1 MSMKRKLLKLTFA
14 LFATMVC
21 SSVNAQETSGS
32 CGTNATWSFE
42 GGVLT
47 ISGTGAITTYST
59 TMPSAYPWYAH
70 KSDIAVVQIEE
81 GITNVPDWA
90 FAEYGNLTTVSLP
103 STLKSIGNASL
114 EECAFDKIYLPEGLE
129 TIGDYAFQM
138 GQLTAVCIPSTVT
151 SIGTVAF
158 QENENLT
165 SVGCYASTPPTLGD
179 DVFKNC
185 PITDVYVASVDV
197 ETYKE
202 DANWSAFADEIKVPS
217 GDCGDNAT
225 WIFEMKTR
233 TLIISGTGTISIH
246 SGWDSTE
253 LMGNGGAFNPDKE
266 GYPCGIEHVYIG
278 EGITEIGGYA
288 FNMESGIITV
298 VLPSTLTSIGDATF
312 GECFNL
318 ATITCNALVPPG
330 IEEYSFDQCDNVTA
344 ICVPPTKIAT
354 YQTAWAVFD
363 ADLFQMPNTKVGDE
377 YWATF
382 YDANKK
388 YEVDANTT
396 IYKASVTED
405 PKVIITAIEGN
416 NIIPAGTA
424 VILKS
429 TGVPVLTETTTE
441 STGDYSENALQGSDG
456 TIDTDAKRIYC
467 LAYMNDK
474 LAFYKVNGGVPVPAG
489 KAYLHLDAGARG
501 FYDIEEGGTTAIKNI
516 KVGNED
522 NIYYDLQG
530 RRVLYPKK
538 GLYILNG
545 KKVIIK

>member
-21 SSVNAQETSGS
+21 SSVNATVYNGN
-32 CGTNATWSFE
+32 CGTTGHESEVTWSFDTSTKC
-42 GGVLT
+42 LT
-47 ISGTGAITTYST
+47 ISGTGAIKTYST
-59 TMPSAYPWYAH
+59 ENPTAYPWNDAT
-70 KSDIAVVQIEE
+70 AVSNFNPKGGEDDAYWTGIESIVIGE
-81 GITNVPDWA
+81 GVTNVPDWA
-90 FAEYGNLTTVSLP
+90 FPMQMNCASVTLSSTV
-103 STLKSIGNASL
+103 TSIGDSSL
-114 EECAFDKIYLPEGLE
+114 EECAFTSITLPAGLTTIGNFAFQSSKLTSISIPNSVTSIGTYAFAYSDDLASVTLPTNTSYTTIEEGAFNSLTSLTSITIPANVT
-129 TIGDYAFQM
+129 TIGDM
-138 GQLTAVCIPSTVT
+138 SLEMTGLTSITIPSTVT
-151 SIGTVAF
+151 TIGQMSFEGCPDLATVTISNGVTTIGTQAFDGCQSITSITIPKSVTSIGSGAF
-158 QENENLT
+158 
-165 SVGCYASTPPTLGD
+165 SGCDG
-179 DVFKNC
+179 
-185 PITDVYVASVDV
+185 ITDVYCYADPTNLTWTMD
-197 ETYKE
+197 E
-202 DANWSAFADEIKVPS
+202 WFADFKDEQGTNFHVADESAWPRTNTDDSFYYLGQRVTFEEDLANIS
-217 GDCGDNAT
+217 AT
-225 WIFEMKTR
+225 
-233 TLIISGTGTISIH
+233 
-246 SGWDSTE
+246 
-253 LMGNGGAFNPDKE
+253 P
-266 GYPCGIEHVYIG
+266 VG
-278 EGITEIGGYA
+278 EYH
-288 FNMESGIITV
+288 
-298 VLPSTLTSIGDATF
+298 
-312 GECFNL
+312 
-318 ATITCNALVPPG
+318 
-330 IEEYSFDQCDNVTA
+330 
-344 ICVPPTKIAT
+344 
-354 YQTAWAVFD
+354 
-363 ADLFQMPNTKVGDE
+363 
-377 YWATF
+377 WATF
-382 YDANKK
+382 YDADKI

-516 KVGNED
+516 KVGKED